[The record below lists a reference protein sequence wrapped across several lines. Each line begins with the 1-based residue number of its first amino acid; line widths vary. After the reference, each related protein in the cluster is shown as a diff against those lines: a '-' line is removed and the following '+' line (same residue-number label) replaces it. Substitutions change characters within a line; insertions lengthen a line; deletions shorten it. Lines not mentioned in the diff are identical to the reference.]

1 MALSGTRKAALLI
14 RSLDARTAGELLKS
28 ASPQVVKEIAAEL
41 AYMDVS
47 GPDKGQVAEQAIRE
61 FFGLLAQSKSKP
73 SGDNYVKTML
83 ESALGKDH
91 AGEVLGQIQ
100 QMVEARD
107 PFMQIREAD
116 VELLAQAMAGES
128 AGVAGM
134 VLSELPPKK
143 STQLL
148 GLLDEKVRFEAISG
162 MAGGD
167 DAPPEVR
174 LRVATVVRKRLQA
187 FSGGGS
193 QEVAAI
199 GPAIAPAAG
208 TAAQKKKQEQQL
220 RKVAVVL
227 RGLKPELRDA
237 MIATIAKRDKEA
249 SEMVARLMVV
259 WEDLPTVM
267 ARSLQEVLR
276 TIDSRRLALALV
288 EADPAIAQKVRQNI
302 SERAVAMLEEET
314 SLLSSPK
321 PEDITEAREA
331 ILAVLREMNVKGEL
345 RFEET

>member
-1 MALSGTRKAALLI
+1 MAMSGTRKAALLI
-14 RSLDARTAGELLKS
+14 KSLDSRTATELLKS

-41 AYMDVS
+41 AYMEAS
-47 GPDKGQVAEQAIRE
+47 GADQPRVAEGAIRE
-61 FFGLLAQSKSKP
+61 FSGLLAQGTRKSGRGK
-73 SGDNYVKTML
+73 YVQTML
-83 ESALGKDH
+83 ETVLGKDRSE
-91 AGEVLGQIQ
+91 EVLDQVR

-107 PFMQIREAD
+107 PFMQIRSVE
-116 VELLAQAMAGES
+116 VELLAQALAGES
-128 AGVAGM
+128 AGVVGL
-134 VLSELPPKK
+134 VLSELPTKK

-162 MAGGD
+162 MAGGED
-167 DAPPEVR
+167 VPPEVR
-174 LRVATVVRKRLQA
+174 LRVATVVLERLK
-187 FSGGGS
+187 SYSEGK
-193 QEVAAI
+193 VDAA
-199 GPAIAPAAG
+199 APVN
-208 TAAQKKKQEQQL
+208 TAAQKQKKEQQL

-227 RGLKPELRDA
+227 RGLKTELRDA